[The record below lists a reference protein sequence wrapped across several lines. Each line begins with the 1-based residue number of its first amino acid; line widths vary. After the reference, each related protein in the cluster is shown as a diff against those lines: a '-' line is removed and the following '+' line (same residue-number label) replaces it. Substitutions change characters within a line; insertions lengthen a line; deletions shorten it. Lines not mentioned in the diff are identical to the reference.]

1 MKLNRSLI
9 MSLTLFVFVFGC
21 VAGALAADQLK
32 IGIMQSK
39 KGQAKKYAP
48 LVAYM
53 KTKGI
58 EVSLV
63 GTKNYPDAAVKFSS
77 GQLDAMF
84 SGSGIAGSMI
94 IKGLAEPLVRP
105 VSKSGWSTYWAVV
118 VGPKGSPKYN
128 ASPSYFDGK
137 NILACS
143 LASSGEF
150 YFRSLHE
157 GQPLHGT
164 LKKAASHGAALQA
177 LAKGAADYAVVKNR
191 VWDSMVKNPKNQAWI
206 SKLEVVGK
214 DSGENPN
221 GTLIIAASVSAET
234 RQKVSAALLAPE
246 ADTSAEAE
254 AVKASLKVQKYIV
267 TTADDFSHTVPML
280 KSAGVDKNFNFEFT
294 DNGGTIF

>member
-1 MKLNRSLI
+1 MKLKRNLV
-9 MSLTLFVFVFGC
+9 MGLTLFAFMFGC
-21 VAGALAADQLK
+21 VAGAMAGDQLK

-48 LVAYM
+48 LIEYM

-58 EVSLV
+58 EVILV
-63 GTKNYPDAAVKFSS
+63 GTKNYPDAAAKFSS

-105 VSKSGWSTYWAVV
+105 VSKTGWSTYWAVV
-118 VGPKGSPKYN
+118 VGPKGSPEYS
-128 ASPSYFDGK
+128 ATPSYFDGT

-150 YFRSLHE
+150 YFRSIHE

-177 LAKGAADYAVVKNR
+177 LSKGAADYAVVKNR
-191 VWDSMVKNPKNQAWI
+191 VWDSMSKDPKNQAWI

-214 DSGENPN
+214 DQGENPN
-221 GTLIIAASVSAET
+221 GTLIVAASVPTDT
-234 RQKVSAALLAPE
+234 REKVTAALLDLE
-246 ADTSAEAE
+246 ADTSAQAE
-254 AVKASLKVQKYIV
+254 AVKNSLKVQKYVV
-267 TTADDFSHTVPML
+267 TTVDDFSHTVPML
-280 KSAGVDKNFNFEFT
+280 RAAGVDENFNFEFT